1 MSEPALGIV
10 VPYLMKPAQTFS
22 NLVGGGRG
30 DVESAAYRV
39 AVAKHGVLV
48 LLHQELKGWV
58 GSHPDARDMVA
69 TVGRRVAQGP
79 MGGTSEVGGR
89 IGTMEL

>member
-1 MSEPALGIV
+1 
-10 VPYLMKPAQTFS
+10 MKPAQTFS

-39 AVAKHGVLV
+39 AVAKHDVLA
-48 LLHQELKGWV
+48 LLHQELKGWM
-58 GSHPDARDMVA
+58 GAHPDARDMVA